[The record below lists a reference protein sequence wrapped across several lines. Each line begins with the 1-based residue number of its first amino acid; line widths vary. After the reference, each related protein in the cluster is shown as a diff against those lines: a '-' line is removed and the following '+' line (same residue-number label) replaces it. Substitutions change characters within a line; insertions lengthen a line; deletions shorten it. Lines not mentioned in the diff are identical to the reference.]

1 LKGADLS
8 ADQER
13 ATADKLQSYT
23 GVPAAYWIKAN
34 LRVSG
39 GDFSKELQSDAGL
52 TTGRLDTRYQGP
64 DIDPLSKEAEYDP
77 FSNSVTAA
85 FVTAINQYARED
97 LKYGENQTYKPSAR
111 QPGFHWNMDHTPPGG
126 RGWESSVNVMPDLAL
141 AMKLNTKLKV
151 MLMGGY
157 FNLGTAYIASMY
169 EMKHLP
175 MPRDLESNISY
186 HFFETGHMVYVNE
199 PALKEL
205 HDYTAAFIRENAGT
219 R

>member
-1 LKGADLS
+1 
-8 ADQER
+8 
-13 ATADKLQSYT
+13 
-23 GVPAAYWIKAN
+23 
-34 LRVSG
+34 
-39 GDFSKELQSDAGL
+39 
-52 TTGRLDTRYQGP
+52 
-64 DIDPLSKEAEYDP
+64 
-77 FSNSVTAA
+77 
-85 FVTAINQYARED
+85 
-97 LKYGENQTYKPSAR
+97 
-111 QPGFHWNMDHTPPGG
+111 
-126 RGWESSVNVMPDLAL
+126 MPDLAL
-141 AMKLNTKLKV
+141 AMKRNTKLKV

-157 FNLGTAYIASMY
+157 FDLGTAYFASMY